1 MCVCIYIYIVLQH
14 ELGPAAHVPRYEG
27 EEGERNNARHK
38 NGRDSVG
45 NKLDGRLRCLYIHIY
60 IEILSA
66 TSWMGAL
73 DAYTHIYI
81 YI

>member
-45 NKLDGRLRCLYIHIY
+45 NKLDGRLRCLYIH
-60 IEILSA
+60 
-66 TSWMGAL
+66 M
-73 DAYTHIYI
+73 YTCKHLHIYI
-81 YI
+81 YIYTYIFI